1 MRRFIVIVVSVL
13 FAVFFGAKSSA
24 QHTDGELQ
32 AGRFIL
38 EQSEFLN
45 EIEKS
50 LPKIKTREELDKIN
64 RDIFSH
70 DTRFDTFFSTH
81 SYEISEDSS
90 VMDSLTAYKQQRNEL
105 DEKLTSVCSYIDARE
120 AVIEAKKALEQA
132 DSIYA
137 VYVKQAKRYSLVKQ
151 TAKLLKKVKSREK
164 ITYAKISAKY
174 ETAAASAE
182 ASPALEED
190 MSLLED
196 KMADISTKSE
206 LVQQLEYEPLLQK
219 VKDWLVSFA
228 SVAILLMFV
237 SMVQSRISAYKKM
250 KESLKKMQNAINE
263 NDQDIPSI

>member
-13 FAVFFGAKSSA
+13 LAVFFCAKSDA
-24 QHTDGELQ
+24 QNRDGKVQIE
-32 AGRFIL
+32 RFIL
-38 EQSEFLN
+38 EQIEFLK

-64 RDIFSH
+64 KDIYSH

-81 SYEISEDSS
+81 SYEFSEDSS
-90 VMDSLTAYKQQRNEL
+90 VMDSLTEYKQMRNEL
-105 DEKLTSVCSYIDARE
+105 DEKLTLVSSYIDARE
-120 AVIEAKKALEQA
+120 AVDEAKKTLEQA

-137 VYVKQAKRYSLVKQ
+137 VYVKQAKRYSLVKH

-174 ETAAASAE
+174 ETAVATAE

-206 LVQQLEYEPLLQK
+206 LVQQLEYTPLIQK
-219 VKDWLVSFA
+219 VKDWLVSLA
-228 SVAILLMFV
+228 AVAILLMFV

-250 KESLKKMQNAINE
+250 KENLKKMQNAMNE